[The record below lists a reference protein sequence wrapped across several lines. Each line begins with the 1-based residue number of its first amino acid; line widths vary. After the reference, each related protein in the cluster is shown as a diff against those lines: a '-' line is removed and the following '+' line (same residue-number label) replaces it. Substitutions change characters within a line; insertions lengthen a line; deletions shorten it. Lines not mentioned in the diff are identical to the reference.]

1 MLKVIHAADFHLDS
15 PFSLEDASSAAL
27 RREQLRE
34 TFRRLIRYISEVNAD
49 LVLIAGDLFDRKF
62 VTKNTVELV
71 VNSFASLPNTRFII
85 TPGNHDYYAP
95 DSIWTKT
102 VFPENVTIFKTEKL
116 AKVTFDDING
126 HKVAVYGYAFTSISM
141 SYCPFT
147 EKMAE
152 DPDAINIL
160 VAHGNMLQKNA
171 EDCPITLADI
181 RSTNFDYI
189 ALGHIHNQHE
199 IICDGEQW
207 YGYSGSLEP
216 RDFGELDWRG
226 VIDVEMD
233 KNEDGFI
240 CRPEFVKLSSRRYM
254 IEKLD
259 VTGAEKDESVIS
271 AATALLADRGYGED
285 TLLRLVLCG
294 DVSPTLEMPVN
305 AIRALGQGL
314 AYFEVVDQTTPL
326 FDYDYLASDP
336 TIRGAYFRELLPK
349 LRSDDAREREVAAM
363 ALRCGLAVLGGGE
376 LPEL

>member
-1 MLKVIHAADFHLDS
+1 MLKVIHAADIHLDS

-34 TFRRLIRYISEVNAD
+34 TFRRLIRYADEEKAD

-71 VNSFASLPNTRFII
+71 VNSFASLPDTRFII

-95 DSIWTKT
+95 DSVWTKT
-102 VFPENVTIFKTEKL
+102 EFPENVTIFRSENLSKITFADIKGK
-116 AKVTFDDING
+116 KVE
-126 HKVAVYGYAFTSISM
+126 VYGYAFTSISM
-141 SYCPFT
+141 NVCPFT
-147 EKMAE
+147 EKMVD

-181 RSTNFDYI
+181 RSTDFDYI

-199 IICDGEQW
+199 ILCEGDQW

-226 VIDVEMD
+226 VISVDMD

-240 CRPEFVKLSSRRYM
+240 CRPEFIKLSSKRYM
-254 IEKLD
+254 AEKLN
-259 VTGAEKDESVIS
+259 VTGTEKEEAILE
-271 AATALLADRGYGED
+271 AAAALLTERGYGEE
-285 TLLRLVLCG
+285 TLLRLTICG
-294 DVSPTLEMPVN
+294 DIAPTLEVPII

-314 AYFEVVDQTTPL
+314 AYFEVVDETTPL

-349 LRSDDAREREVAAM
+349 LRSSDAREREVAAM
-363 ALRCGLAVLGGGE
+363 ALRSGLSVLGGGE

>member
-1 MLKVIHAADFHLDS
+1 MLKVIHAADIHLDS
-15 PFSLEDASSAAL
+15 PFSLENADSAAL

-34 TFRRLIRYISEVNAD
+34 TFRRLIRYAGEVNAD

-95 DSIWTKT
+95 DSIWAKT
-102 VFPENVTIFKTEKL
+102 DFSENVTVFTSEKL
-116 AKVTFDDING
+116 SKATFPDIKGKKVE
-126 HKVAVYGYAFTSISM
+126 VYGYAFTSISM
-141 SYCPFT
+141 NCCPFT
-147 EKMAE
+147 EKTVD

-199 IICDGEQW
+199 IFCDDEQW

-226 VIDVEMD
+226 VIEIDMD
-233 KNEDGFI
+233 KTDDGFI

-254 IEKLD
+254 AEKLN
-259 VTGAEKDESVIS
+259 VTGAEKEETIIQ
-271 AATALLADRGYGED
+271 AATALLAERDYGEE
-285 TLLRLVLCG
+285 TLLRLTLHG
-294 DVSPTLEMPVN
+294 DISPTLEVPVN
-305 AIRALGQGL
+305 AIRSLGQGL
-314 AYFEVVDQTTPL
+314 AYFEVIDETSPL

-363 ALRCGLAVLGGGE
+363 ALRTGLSVLGGGE
-376 LPEL
+376 IPEL